1 MPKMIPA
8 RMGENTKS
16 KAEIKVF
23 LGFSAMP
30 ETENWTIMHSVGI
43 AKHPTQ
49 SQGEADFVVIIP
61 EKGTF
66 TLEVK
71 GGTIYRDRG
80 IWYSENYYGIS
91 NPIKDPVAEAN
102 EASQAFKGFVSK
114 SPRNPAGDKLEGTV
128 FGFGVMFPDCSFHDK
143 ISLIELADEQLADAD
158 DCVSPAALKA
168 YLLRLAEF
176 WRVAFRDNNKV
187 KRPSAHQSR
196 LITDILRPDF
206 DARISLQ
213 STIRNV
219 ENKVLEL
226 TENQLSVLDGLTD
239 NDRCLVK
246 GGAGT
251 GKTTLAL
258 NMAERMC
265 REGLKIGLFCFNKQ
279 LAYDLR
285 NKTAGRERILCDSF
299 TEYMKKVSRQGG
311 FEVPEE
317 DSKAE
322 ADYFLNDLPEHFMEA
337 YDALGLPQFDFLIL
351 DEGQD
356 LMRPQYLDAMD
367 WILKGG
373 LRDGSWYF
381 FMDAERQDL
390 YGAAGGADT
399 VKAELRSRNVSYTN
413 YSLTDNCRNSR
424 SIMEKIDE
432 IFGTK
437 SRQRSDAERGEAVR
451 ISAYRD
457 DADQLKQLE
466 EILGK
471 LKKDGVSADQIVI
484 LSTLRFENS
493 VVKDLPGL
501 PITSDYQNRKGKI
514 LFSTVHTFKGLDAPV
529 VILTD
534 INHFFYPNN
543 KMMLYVGMSRAKSL
557 LYVLCREKTYRDIQE
572 FSREKTV

>member
-285 NKTAGRERILCDSF
+285 NKTAGREGILCDSF

-457 DADQLKQLE
+457 DADQLRQLE
-466 EILGK
+466 EILGN

-493 VVKDLPGL
+493 VVKDLSGL

>member
-8 RMGENTKS
+8 RMGDDNPS
-16 KAEIKVF
+16 AAEKLVF

-30 ETENWTIMHSVGI
+30 DTNNWTILHSVGI

-71 GGTIYRDRG
+71 GGTIYRNRG
-80 IWYSENYYGIS
+80 IWYSENRYGIS
-91 NPIKDPVAEAN
+91 NMIKDPVSEADD
-102 EASQAFKGFVSK
+102 ASQAFKGFVSHH
-114 SPRNPAGDKLEGTV
+114 PRNPVTDKLEGTV

-143 ISLIELADEQLADAD
+143 ISMIELADEQLADAN
-158 DCVSPAALKA
+158 DCISPGTLKA

-176 WRVAFRDNNKV
+176 WRQAFRDNKKV
-187 KRPSAHQSR
+187 KLPSAHQSR

-251 GKTTLAL
+251 GKTTLSFA
-258 NMAERMC
+258 MTERMC
-265 REGLKIGLFCFNKQ
+265 REGKRVGLFCFNKQ
-279 LAYDLR
+279 LAYDLQNR
-285 NKTAGRERILCDSF
+285 TAGNTGIICDSF
-299 TEYMKKVSRQGG
+299 TEYMKKISRQGG
-311 FEVPEE
+311 FAVPEE
-317 DSKAE
+317 DGEGAAQYYLDE
-322 ADYFLNDLPEHFMEA
+322 LPMHFMEA
-337 YDALGLPQFDFLIL
+337 YAALDLPQLDFLIL

-367 WILKGG
+367 WILEGG
-373 LRDGSWYF
+373 LRDGSWFF

-399 VKAELRSRNVSYTN
+399 VKAELKGRGVSYTN
-413 YSLTDNCRNSR
+413 YTLTDNCRNSR
-424 SIMEKIDE
+424 SISEKIDE

-437 SRQRSDAERGEAVR
+437 TRQRSDAERGEAVQFK
-451 ISAYRD
+451 SYTD
-457 DADQLKQLE
+457 DAEQRKILT
-466 EILGK
+466 EILDR
-471 LKKDGVSADQIVI
+471 LKKDGVSPDQIVI
-484 LSTLRFENS
+484 LSAVRYEHS
-493 VVKDLPGL
+493 AVKDLSGWPVTKSYEG
-501 PITSDYQNRKGKI
+501 RKGKI
-514 LFSTVHTFKGLDAPV
+514 LFSTIHTFKGLDSPV

-534 INHFFYPNN
+534 INHFYYPNN

-557 LYVLCREKTYRDIQE
+557 LYVLTREKTGKDIQA
-572 FSREKTV
+572 FSKGQK